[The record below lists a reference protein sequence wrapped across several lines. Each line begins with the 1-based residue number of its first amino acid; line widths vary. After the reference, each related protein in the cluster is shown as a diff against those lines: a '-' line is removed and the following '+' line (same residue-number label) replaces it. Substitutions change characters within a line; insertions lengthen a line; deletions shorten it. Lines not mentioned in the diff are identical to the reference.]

1 MELLDAITRR
11 RSFRSYQPKPVPK
24 EILEKVLDTCRYVS
38 SWSNTQCWELHILS
52 GKPLNELR
60 QALAEKMAA
69 EEIPIPDVPP
79 PEFSEVYLRRK
90 ADTVERSQRSCGVSP
105 DDKEACKKFD
115 TTMIRFFE
123 APVGLIACTERSAAP
138 AALLDIG
145 IAFQTIMLAAFHY
158 GLGTCTEYSVVMYAD
173 VLRRLLGIPESKLIA
188 LGMAIG
194 YADLNAPVNNF
205 ARIRYPLETFV
216 NWRGF
221 E

>member
-60 QALAEKMAA
+60 QALAA

-105 DDKEACKKFD
+105 DDKEACKQFD

-194 YADLNAPVNNF
+194 YADFNAPVNNF
-205 ARIRYPLETFV
+205 ARIRYPLESFV

-221 E
+221 D